1 MASTMSSPLNLTR
14 RRASSSSQRY
24 ASTKVPVRSYLSS
37 RPSIVLELNPN
48 ALDECRGLADASTA
62 APSSLG
68 ILHRFDQSFSS
79 STIRTQRSSSV
90 KSGKFP
96 CSVCQRKASCLC
108 QGCASRKVHFYKKRS
123 AQTELIRKRDEIGH
137 DIEEVLRVQIKV
149 EKTMLSTRESI
160 TDLKFRI
167 EQKRKSIFEKKRN
180 LKEINERLARAQKN
194 IADLQVICN
203 QHEKVLARPSSARK
217 TEVEQYRR
225 KFYERQCEM
234 ALQLF
239 KEVFPLA
246 KQEKKCGECVC
257 LEQSEQDRRIPEQI
271 ADASRSTKDGKEL
284 LTPVVEESQK
294 PTIHYSINGFCLN
307 DCGEY
312 GMKCWPKC
320 GTVCQSRDSSLAMHS
335 ALAALTYGVQ
345 LVAILPF
352 LFDILLP
359 CQVSLRELALCEKL
373 SDGSLSVDIA
383 KLNVS
388 VVFLCLSQGIDPSLI
403 DPRRPFANL
412 MVLYE
417 ALSFSAEQQMA
428 IRPLVI
434 SEQLIRIVEDD
445 FKRIK
450 VAERERVQVAEDD
463 WCLVQDN
470 DIEMLKR
477 AL

>member
-1 MASTMSSPLNLTR
+1 MPLPR
-14 RRASSSSQRY
+14 CQFIS
-24 ASTKVPVRSYLSS
+24 VRSYLSS

-194 IADLQVICN
+194 IADLQVNYCIN
-203 QHEKVLARPSSARK
+203 SLWQ
-217 TEVEQYRR
+217 
-225 KFYERQCEM
+225 FYERQCEM

-417 ALSFSAEQQMA
+417 ALSFSAEQQMVRYLLA
-428 IRPLVI
+428 INHQRT
-434 SEQLIRIVEDD
+434 
-445 FKRIK
+445 
-450 VAERERVQVAEDD
+450 ERGVPSF
-463 WCLVQDN
+463 
-470 DIEMLKR
+470 
-477 AL
+477 